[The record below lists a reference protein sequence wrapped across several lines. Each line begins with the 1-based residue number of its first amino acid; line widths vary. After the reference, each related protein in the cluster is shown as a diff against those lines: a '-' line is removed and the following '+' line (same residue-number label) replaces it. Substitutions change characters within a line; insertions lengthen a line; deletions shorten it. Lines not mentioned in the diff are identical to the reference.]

1 MQGHEVVGAALT
13 ESTKRCPGP
22 LHLWDRSAFL
32 LLVCSAIL
40 CCCDG
45 KAPRRRLILQDGTE
59 VAILEVTPPD
69 IKGGVTNMRVDY
81 TTELSIRD
89 YVALV
94 PQVTQV
100 WSHYRRHAE
109 RRSAGALLI
118 TAHDRRRPDDSTT
131 FDFII
136 GEDGQ
141 WQKPE
146 VLVLHTGK
154 RVVISGRVRQ
164 SSDQAAI
171 LFVDY
176 VTDLPME
183 GQGRCQLGVEVLDVW
198 AALGQRADALAV
210 EKAFVCP
217 NSAPVGGSLIS
228 FSLTRGKS
236 GVWEHHWP
244 DCPDL

>member
-1 MQGHEVVGAALT
+1 MQRHELVVVALT
-13 ESTKRCPGP
+13 ESTRGRRCA
-22 LHLWDRSAFL
+22 LHPSRRGALL
-32 LLVCSAIL
+32 LLVCSAVL
-40 CCCDG
+40 WCCDG
-45 KAPRRRLILQDGTE
+45 KAHRRTLILQDGTE
-59 VAILEVTPPD
+59 IAILEVKPPD

-81 TTELSIRD
+81 TTELSIGD

-100 WSHYRRHAE
+100 WSHYRLHAE

-118 TAHDRRRPDDSTT
+118 TAHDPRHPDDSTT

-141 WQKPE
+141 WQKWE
-146 VLVLHTGK
+146 VLALHTGK
-154 RVVISGRVRQ
+154 RVVMSGRVRQ
-164 SSDQAAI
+164 SSDRGPA

-228 FSLTRGKS
+228 FSLTRGKT
-236 GVWEHHWP
+236 GVWEHDWP